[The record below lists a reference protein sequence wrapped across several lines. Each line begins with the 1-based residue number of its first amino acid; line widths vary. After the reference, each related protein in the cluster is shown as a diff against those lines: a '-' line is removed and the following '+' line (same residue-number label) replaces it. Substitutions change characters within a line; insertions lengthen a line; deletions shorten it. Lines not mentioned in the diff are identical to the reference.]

1 MGQGD
6 LGSATVELR
15 NTSKS
20 HFIVN
25 SWWPQ
30 PIPHGTLVW
39 QEAKMRKGPLRAVA
53 HDGAISPMFKCPGKL
68 RTIAGSWR
76 SEDGSSSVSR
86 TGSEGKNPPRAWRF
100 RDGTDSIFI
109 CSPRSQDSWD
119 CRGLSCRSCAT

>member
-53 HDGAISPMFKCPGKL
+53 HDGAISPMFKCPGLLLGPGDL
-68 RTIAGSWR
+68 RMAHLQFLGQAQKVRIPPELGDSGTVQTPF
-76 SEDGSSSVSR
+76 SSVVQDHR
-86 TGSEGKNPPRAWRF
+86 TP
-100 RDGTDSIFI
+100 GTV
-109 CSPRSQDSWD
+109 
-119 CRGLSCRSCAT
+119 GG